1 MQKCRK
7 MKKPPVFPKD
17 KNGNCHAI
25 GYDDLRSGFPK
36 IVEEGRNQREL
47 SLPNSDSFKKKVGM
61 KERKNKTW
69 KRSLSSWFKFQKKK
83 AAEEAPPTTKFSK
96 GSNPLDTERSLFSG
110 PLFGNSRRFGM
121 VQQHNRLVAPGPLA
135 CCFTP
140 TRAEETE
147 VPYMHLDNRN
157 NPMGT
162 QAFGPVYLVT

>member
-1 MQKCRK
+1 

-17 KNGNCHAI
+17 KNGNRRAI
-25 GYDDLRSGFPK
+25 GYDDLQSGFPK
-36 IVEEGRNQREL
+36 IVEEGRNQAKDREF
-47 SLPNSDSFKKKVGM
+47 SLPNSDSFRKKVGM

-69 KRSLSSWFKFQKKK
+69 KRSLSSWFKFHQKK
-83 AAEEAPPTTKFSK
+83 AAEEAPPTTKFAK

-121 VQQHNRLVAPGPLA
+121 VQQHNWLAASGPLA

-147 VPYMHLDNRN
+147 VPYMYLDNHN
-157 NPMGT
+157 NPVGT